1 MLTTALI
8 VGILAFL
15 VYVVGGVFFKV
26 PKKYLKPAL
35 LAALVLALV
44 YLLSDLPPSV
54 VTICL
59 IAALVLSARLM
70 FFRAP

>member
-8 VGILAFL
+8 VGVLAFL

-26 PKKYLKPAL
+26 PKRYLQPAL
-35 LAALVLALV
+35 LVALVLALV
-44 YLLSDLPPSV
+44 YLLTDLPPSLIA
-54 VTICL
+54 ICL
-59 IAALVLSARLM
+59 VAALVLSARLM